1 MCALLCVFLIL
12 VEQYAIKLPI
22 QVQCTLCT
30 FINIASCSSEFY
42 TFKCG
47 HAFYYCFVLFSFMY
61 SVNILELNKIVGK
74 NVVFNIILWKDNAWK
89 TFNQILKKLRMNT
102 ELCQNNKICMEWV
115 SYFSLLSQI
124 LFVYCY
130 QHSLSIIFQRFT
142 FS

>member
-1 MCALLCVFLIL
+1 MKAYNTVYIILVCSYAQVCALLCVFLIL

-61 SVNILELNKIVGK
+61 SVNIL
-74 NVVFNIILWKDNAWK
+74 
-89 TFNQILKKLRMNT
+89 
-102 ELCQNNKICMEWV
+102 
-115 SYFSLLSQI
+115 
-124 LFVYCY
+124 
-130 QHSLSIIFQRFT
+130 
-142 FS
+142 